1 MKLIIVKQFWN
12 TYWTEFRNS
21 IFYTSLQKSVHG
33 NTYRLSAKGLV
44 NALKGSGLE
53 SPFPDA
59 GSGEYKAFDIS
70 ATGILF
76 LALDPDVNQALHF
89 NAALYYVPL
98 SDFEENPAPNPK
110 RIHIPNY
117 NGSISSGVF
126 SPDGKAAAL
135 LIARRADDRYA
146 SNEAVVIGDLAKSRD
161 VFSLNIMRNN
171 REPWDLSPESIK
183 WCNDCTELYVTAE
196 HEARTKLFKIPF
208 VFSSEFIVD
217 ALATELTFDGAVC
230 DFHPLTDAHME
241 KRILVNKTTLV
252 DHSVFSLL
260 DSVSGSNSIISSLSK
275 NGVKLGLNMSQ
286 VSQFYYKGAQDHH
299 VHAWI
304 VKPSF
309 FQPDK
314 SYPLAL
320 LIHGGPR
327 GSWADKWSTHWNPAV
342 FAEQGY
348 VVICPNPTG
357 SVGFGHEFSAAVKGE
372 WGGKAYIDIV
382 KCVEHIELNFAF
394 VDMDRA
400 CCLGASYGGYM
411 INWIAGQSLAK
422 RFKTLV
428 VHDGVWSLG
437 ATYASDISAAVRY
450 EFFGQLWEN
459 PAQWEK
465 HDPCRYTGNWT
476 TPMLVIHSSND
487 YRCNINQGL
496 ATYNIC
502 QQRGIRCR
510 FMNFPDEPHVVL
522 GRENSLHWHRTVL
535 GWINEFTGVHDGI
548 LLRPPVS
555 EPGNG
560 AV

>member
-1 MKLIIVKQFWN
+1 MS
-12 TYWTEFRNS
+12 ER
-21 IFYTSLQKSVHG
+21 
-33 NTYRLSAKGLV
+33 GLV

-59 GSGEYKAFDIS
+59 ASGECKGFDIS
-70 ATGILF
+70 TTGILF
-76 LALDPDVNQALHF
+76 QALEPDVNQALHF
-89 NAALYYVPL
+89 NAALYHIPL
-98 SDFEENPAPNPK
+98 SDFDENPAPKPK
-110 RIHIPNY
+110 RIRIPNY
-117 NGSISSGVF
+117 SGSISSGVF

-135 LIARRADDRYA
+135 LIAEKADDRYA
-146 SNEAVVIGDLAKSRD
+146 SNEVVVIGDLANYQNIFK
-161 VFSLNIMRNN
+161 LNVKCHN
-171 REPWDLSPESIK
+171 RMPWDLSPESIK
-183 WCNDCTELYVTAE
+183 WCNNCTELFVTAE
-196 HEARTKLFKIPF
+196 DRARIKLFKIP
-208 VFSSEFIVD
+208 VEFSSENTVD
-217 ALATELTFDGAVC
+217 AQATELTLDGAVC
-230 DFHPLTDAHME
+230 DFHPLTDGLME
-241 KRILVNKTTLV
+241 KRVLVNKTTLIE
-252 DHSVFSLL
+252 HSIISVL
-260 DSVSGSNSIISSLSK
+260 DSVSGTSSIISSLSK
-275 NGVKLGLNMSQ
+275 NGLKLGLSTSQ
-286 VSQFYYKGAQDHH
+286 VSHFYYKGAQDHN

-304 VKPSF
+304 VRPSF

-314 SYPLAL
+314 TYPLAL

-327 GSWADKWSTHWNPAV
+327 GSWADAWSTLWNPAV

-348 VVICPNPTG
+348 IVVCPNPTG

-382 KCVEHIELNFAF
+382 KCVEHIESNFSF

-437 ATYASDISAAVRY
+437 ATYASDISAAVSY

-465 HDPCRYTGNWT
+465 HDPCRYTANWT
-476 TPMLVIHSSND
+476 TPMLVIHNSKD

-496 ATYNIC
+496 ATYNVC

-535 GWINEFTGVHDGI
+535 GWINEFTGVQGGV
-548 LLRPPVS
+548 LLEPPVS
-555 EPGNG
+555 EPRKVTAGSG
-560 AV
+560 E